1 MKFKRNLI
9 KVFTVISVLS
19 IQTLFSSCNNEL
31 EVVQSINE
39 EFVGIDQVEIK
50 SGFLDVKYQGDPNL
64 TTVQLN
70 ALLESTNSGRYLIEY
85 REESGKLIIELDQKK
100 NSSNSNDRGYI
111 YLTGP
116 VEMGMDLEISSG
128 EGLVS
133 NVESGEILIS
143 VESGSLDIQNIKAN
157 EINLRASSGEIN
169 VLNLASNATVEISSG
184 SVTMKD
190 VIGDLKLS
198 GSSGKYELTNIKGLV
213 NAQLSSGN
221 MDLLNVESLGKLE
234 VSSGRINAQNSG
246 LSPVSKFNSTS
257 GSIMVQTLSNLSMF
271 NYDLTTSSGSVTV
284 GDSSSSGVLKI
295 DNGSPYTVSGTVSSG
310 SIKIRN

>member
-19 IQTLFSSCNNEL
+19 IQGLFSSCNNEL

-39 EFVGIDQVEIK
+39 EFVGINQVEIK

-70 ALLESTNSGRYLIEY
+70 ALLESTNSGRYVIEY

-100 NSSNSNDRGYI
+100 NSNNSNDRGYI

-116 VEMGMDLEISSG
+116 VEMGLDLEISSG

-133 NVESGEILIS
+133 NLESGEIFIS
-143 VESGSLDIQNIKAN
+143 VESGSLDVQNIKAN
-157 EINLRASSGEIN
+157 ELSLRVSSGELE
-169 VLNLASNATVEISSG
+169 VLNLESNATVDIGSG
-184 SVTMKD
+184 SIFMKD
-190 VIGDLKLS
+190 VIGNLILS
-198 GSSGKYELTNIKGLV
+198 GSSGKYELTNIQGLV

-234 VSSGRINAQNSG
+234 VSSGRISAQNSG
-246 LSPVSKFNSTS
+246 LSQTSMFKATS
-257 GSIMVQTLSNLSMF
+257 GTINVQTFTELNLF
-271 NYDLTTSSGSVTV
+271 NYDLVTSSGKVTV
-284 GDSSSSGVLKI
+284 GDSSSNGALKI
-295 DNGSPYTVSGTVSSG
+295 NNGSPYTVLGTVSSG
-310 SIKIRN
+310 IIEIRN